1 MIIRVAPDADLCPPR
16 NGVNVPSDSET
27 RSAAQSQRTAAWMLP
42 AFAAAGWLMATSFC
56 GWIEISRL
64 VELAG
69 SPAGALAWLSVWNL
83 DTTLPFLTLLLL
95 PVILYIAAS
104 RTSWATL
111 VSRFQSFDRSP
122 AEPSKP
128 ASAKGRR
135 WFETFALGL
144 LSFACSAS
152 IGFRSVEFSSPD
164 LREGSVA
171 TWLYELP
178 PAYHDEFSYLL
189 QARTFLA
196 GRLSWPPMQIHP
208 DLFHQIHVLN
218 EPTTASRYFPWTGL
232 WMAPFVAAGDPYC
245 GHWIAGALACGF
257 FHRSL
262 LRLLSAPWALCGGL
276 LIAVSPGLAVFS
288 NLLLA
293 HHPTMLALSAFL
305 WSFLKL
311 MDRPSCTLALASGAF
326 LSLAMLG
333 RPMTAA
339 GFALPF
345 GVWLFAQYLTGL
357 SKQRQADSSS
367 HAPGSGKGIDLR
379 MLSLMGLPIV
389 SGLVF
394 LAVMNHR
401 ITGDWK
407 VSTYQYYTDTW
418 TPRHRFGFNNAI
430 HGEAKAGP
438 NVLQTYDRW
447 AVNLTPRRALENVQN
462 RLLAS
467 SIWSLGM
474 PVLILLICAAL
485 PACNPARSDKRW
497 FLVLMSV
504 VSLHV
509 VHIPYWYDGI
519 LHWHYVFE
527 TAPLLLMLAAQGLQH
542 VSTALRAF
550 RIPRL
555 ATAWLCLLV
564 CSSLLP
570 SWCDAESLWGP
581 SRVSLAVSEQSFS
594 RIRFEQF
601 QRLCDSAQVRHPC
614 LILVDE
620 RQADPQLSYI
630 VNSPDLSDDVLVCRL
645 PQDSQTLNELTD
657 AFPDRSFYV
666 FDPATFTL
674 RPQ

>member
-1 MIIRVAPDADLCPPR
+1 VI
-16 NGVNVPSDSET
+16 VPSDSET
-27 RSAAQSQRTAAWMLP
+27 HLPDLSRRKTIWVLP
-42 AFAAAGWLMATSFC
+42 ASAIAGWLIATSIC
-56 GWIEISRL
+56 SWVEISRL
-64 VELAG
+64 AELAG
-69 SPAGALAWLSVWNL
+69 SPAGALAWLTVWNL

-95 PVILYIAAS
+95 PVILSIAGT
-104 RTSWATL
+104 RTSWGTL
-111 VSRFQSFDRSP
+111 VSRFRSLDRSS
-122 AEPSKP
+122 ARPSKT
-128 ASAKGRR
+128 ASVNGRR
-135 WFETFALGL
+135 WVETVGLGL

-152 IGFRSVEFSSPD
+152 IGFRSVEFSSHD
-164 LREGSVA
+164 LRERSVSIQ
-171 TWLYELP
+171 LQELP

-189 QARTFLA
+189 QAQTFLA
-196 GRLSWPPMQIHP
+196 GRLSWPPMRIHP
-208 DLFHQIHVLN
+208 ELFHQIHVLN

-232 WMAPFVAAGDPYC
+232 WMAPFVAAEKPYV

-257 FHRSL
+257 FYRSM

-276 LIAVSPGLAVFS
+276 LIAVSPGLAIFS

-311 MDRPSCTLALASGAF
+311 MDRPSGLWALVSGSF
-326 LSLAMLG
+326 LTLAMLG

-345 GVWLFAQYLTGL
+345 GVWLVAQYLTGL
-357 SKQRQADSSS
+357 RKRRDADSTSQAVNS
-367 HAPGSGKGIDLR
+367 TDRFDLR
-379 MLSLMGLPIV
+379 MLSLMGLPII

-394 LAVMNHR
+394 MAVMNDR
-401 ITGDWK
+401 ITGDWRI
-407 VSTYQYYTDTW
+407 SAYQYYTDTW

-430 HGEAKAGP
+430 RGEAMAHP

-447 AVNLTPRRALENVQN
+447 AVNLTPAKALENARN

-467 SIWSLGM
+467 FMWSLGM
-474 PVLILLICAAL
+474 PALVLLICTAL
-485 PACNPARSDKRW
+485 PTCNPIRSDKRW

-504 VSLHV
+504 ISLHI

-527 TAPLLLMLAAQGLQH
+527 TAPLLLMLAAVGLQNLS
-542 VSTALRAF
+542 VTLQPF
-550 RIPRL
+550 RMPRL
-555 ATAWLCLLV
+555 SAAWLSLLV
-564 CSSLLP
+564 FSSLLP
-570 SWCDAESLWGP
+570 AWCDAELLWGP
-581 SRVSLAVSEQSFS
+581 CRVSLAVSEQSFS

-601 QRLCDSAQVRHPC
+601 RRLARSAKIRHPC

-620 RQADPQLSYI
+620 RQSDPQLSYI
-630 VNSPDLSDDVLVCRL
+630 VNPPDLSSDVLVCRL
-645 PQDSQTLNELTD
+645 PADSQTLRELAA

-666 FDPATFTL
+666 FDPTAFTL

>member
-1 MIIRVAPDADLCPPR
+1 VLLPILICAHR
-16 NGVNVPSDSET
+16 NGVIVSSDSET
-27 RSAAQSQRTAAWMLP
+27 QLPDLSRRTTIWVLP
-42 AFAAAGWLMATSFC
+42 AFAVVSWLMATSIC
-56 GWIEISRL
+56 GWVEFNRL

-83 DTTLPFLTLLLL
+83 DTTLPFLTLLVL
-95 PVILYIAAS
+95 PVILHIAAA
-104 RTSWATL
+104 RTSWKTL
-111 VSRFQSFDRSP
+111 VSRFRSIDRSS

-128 ASAKGRR
+128 TSIKGRG
-135 WFETFALGL
+135 WVQTVGLGL

-152 IGFRSVEFSSPD
+152 IGFRSVEFSSHE
-164 LREGSVA
+164 LREGSVSMR
-171 TWLYELP
+171 LHELP
-178 PAYHDEFSYLL
+178 AAYHDEFSYLL

-208 DLFHQIHVLN
+208 ELFHQIHVLN

-232 WMAPFVAAGDPYC
+232 WMAPFVAAEKPYF

-276 LIAVSPGLAVFS
+276 LIALSPGLAVFS

-311 MDRPSCTLALASGAF
+311 MDRPRYLRALTSGSF
-326 LSLAMLG
+326 LTLAMLG

-339 GFALPF
+339 GFAFPF

-357 SKQRQADSSS
+357 RKRRSSESAMQALESSDQ
-367 HAPGSGKGIDLR
+367 IDLR

-394 LAVMNHR
+394 LAVMNDR

-407 VSTYQYYTDTW
+407 ISAYQHYTDTW

-430 HGEAKAGP
+430 HGEAMAGP
-438 NVLQTYDRW
+438 NVLQSYDRW
-447 AVNLTPRRALENVQN
+447 AVNLTPAKAIENVQN

-474 PVLILLICAAL
+474 PALVLLICTAL
-485 PACNPARSDKRW
+485 PACNPTGSDKRW
-497 FLVLMSV
+497 FMVLMAV
-504 VSLHV
+504 ISLHI

-527 TAPLLLMLAAQGLQH
+527 TAPLLLMLAAMGLQNLF
-542 VSTALRAF
+542 VALQPF

-555 ATAWLCLLV
+555 SAAWLCLLV

-570 SWCDAESLWGP
+570 AWCDAESFWGP

-601 QRLCDSAQVRHPC
+601 RRLASSAQVRHPC

-630 VNSPDLSDDVLVCRL
+630 VNPPDLSSEVLVCRL
-645 PQDSQTLNELTD
+645 PEDPATLRELAA

-666 FDPATFTL
+666 FDPTAFTL
-674 RPQ
+674 KPQ